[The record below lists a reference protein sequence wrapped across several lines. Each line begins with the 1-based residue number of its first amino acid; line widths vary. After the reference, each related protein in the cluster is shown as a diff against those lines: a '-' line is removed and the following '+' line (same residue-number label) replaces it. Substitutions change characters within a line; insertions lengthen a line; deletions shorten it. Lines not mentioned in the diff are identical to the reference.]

1 MKTLSKFIVPILLLC
16 LLCPLMLIAVGAEG
30 EADIGINEDT
40 AAEIKLGGAE
50 SNDGAGEADDT
61 GSSGITDNTGSDG
74 AYNTDGT
81 ESEADKV
88 GSSDIPDNT
97 GSSDIPDNTG
107 SSDGAYNTDD
117 TESEAD
123 NAGSSDITDNTGSSE
138 SIGEPDGAHTDASEP
153 SSTEDDANTEDGTE
167 GASFFDELYAA
178 VIEHSAEIASAIA
191 AISSII
197 LAFCMRRGLTPML
210 KDALTGI
217 AGAVGKLR
225 EGVDASEKNSEKI
238 TSALTE
244 RLAAA
249 ESTVE
254 KLTATVNAIT
264 ERSAAEKEEQLMRE
278 DILTVMSAEVEM
290 LYDIFMSS
298 ALPQYKKDAVGERV
312 SAMRKQLGYREVAED
327 EA

>member
-16 LLCPLMLIAVGAEG
+16 LLCPLMLIAVGAAG

-40 AAEIKLGGAE
+40 AAEIKPGGAE
-50 SNDGAGEADDT
+50 SNDGAGEAD
-61 GSSGITDNTGSDG
+61 
-74 AYNTDGT
+74 
-81 ESEADKV
+81 
-88 GSSDIPDNT
+88 NT
-97 GSSDIPDNTG
+97 GSSDIT
-107 SSDGAYNTDD
+107 
-117 TESEAD
+117 D
-123 NAGSSDITDNTGSSE
+123 NAGSSDIPDKTGSSDITDKTGSSE
-138 SIGEPDGAHTDASEP
+138 SIGEPDGAHTGASEP
-153 SSTEDDANTEDGTE
+153 SGREDDANTEDGT
-167 GASFFDELYAA
+167 GSASFFNELYAA
-178 VIEHSAEIASAIA
+178 VIEHSAEITSAIA
-191 AISSII
+191 AIASIV